1 MSKVNDFLLQ
11 WGNDKFLHFMA
22 GAAGYAITESWI
34 VLCIMAFGKELY
46 DYYFATSGWS
56 NKDAFATILGG
67 VCACIGKLIW
77 SSLPYVDRII

>member
-1 MSKVNDFLLQ
+1 MSK
-11 WGNDKFLHFMA
+11 
-22 GAAGYAITESWI
+22 
-34 VLCIMAFGKELY
+34 LY
-46 DYYFATSGWS
+46 DKYFGSGWS